1 MTYIKN
7 ASVKIMLSYDYSH
20 FESSL
25 TIENEAGLS
34 LSEIDEARKTCQRL
48 CDKAVAQFKKAKEMA
63 AKRTNSI
70 YEMRQFEN
78 DCLRILEKPECDRT
92 LKEIG
97 MLKEYHDEKWRERF
111 DRSYDYED
119 DDEDLPF

>member
-1 MTYIKN
+1 MTYIKS

-34 LSEIDEARKTCQRL
+34 LSEIDEARKNCQRL

-97 MLKEYHDEKWRERF
+97 MLKEYQDEKWRERF

>member
-34 LSEIDEARKTCQRL
+34 LSDIDAARKNCQRL

-97 MLKEYHDEKWRERF
+97 MLKEYQDEKWREKF

-119 DDEDLPF
+119 DDEYLPF